1 MKNPEIQVRRK
12 PRQSRAKLT
21 QEALQ
26 DSFVRLLHERSANKI
41 PIREVTDL
49 AGVGLGTFYEYFS
62 KKEDL
67 IALTIYRHVKNN
79 AEDLKTYAHSLIKLS
94 PNLVLD
100 NYLKLV
106 IHYQLE
112 QIQAQQFLWAQ
123 TFLLERQISN
133 IESYRKSYEM
143 MLQMWQS
150 ILAPFIQ
157 DTEQLKRMSL
167 NVQRICYG
175 FVSQTLLVEPE
186 FGQWKILERDIFH
199 NLNNLIFNKNLL
211 F

>member
-1 MKNPEIQVRRK
+1 MKNPQIQVRRK

-26 DSFVRLLHERSANKI
+26 DSFVRLLHERAAHDI
-41 PIREVTDL
+41 TIREITDL

-67 IALTIYRHVKNN
+67 IALTIHRHVKNN

-94 PNLVLD
+94 TDLALD
-100 NYLKLV
+100 DYLKQV

-123 TFLLERQISN
+123 SFLLERQISN

-143 MLQMWQS
+143 MLKMWQS

-157 DTEQLKRMSL
+157 DAEQLKRMSL
-167 NVQRICYG
+167 NIQRVCYG

-186 FGQWKILERDIFH
+186 FGEWENLEGDILQT
-199 NLNNLIFNKNLL
+199 LVNLIPNKNVL

>member
-12 PRQSRAKLT
+12 PRQSRARLT

-26 DSFVRLLHERSANKI
+26 DSFVRLLHERSAEKI
-41 PIREVTDL
+41 TIREITDV

-67 IALTIYRHVKNN
+67 IALTIHQHVKNN
-79 AEDLKTYAHSLIKLS
+79 AEQLKSYAQTRMELSTKLS
-94 PNLVLD
+94 FED
-100 NYLKLV
+100 YLQQI
-106 IHYQLE
+106 IHFQLE

-133 IESYRKSYEM
+133 IESYRKSYAM
-143 MLQMWQS
+143 MLHMWRS
-150 ILAPFIQ
+150 ILEPYVENEIQ
-157 DTEQLKRMSL
+157 LQRISL
-167 NVQRICYG
+167 NVQRVCYG

-186 FGQWKILERDIFH
+186 FKDWQILEQDIQFT
-199 NLNNLIFNKNLL
+199 LDAWMSS
-211 F
+211 